1 MCQDV
6 WPLGAPIPKIFL
18 VVAQT
23 LVWFHSPGGA
33 PLFGGLVSIRGSRMV
48 YLGLSQNKLQCVCVC
63 VHGDEGACHSVQQCD
78 SVMCFL

>member
-6 WPLGAPIPKIFL
+6 WPLGAPRFFL

-33 PLFGGLVSIRGSRMV
+33 PLSGGLVSIWGSRMV
-48 YLGLSQNKLQCVCVC
+48 HLGLSQNKLQCVCV
-63 VHGDEGACHSVQQCD
+63 HGDEGACQPVQQCD